1 MADFLDQLFILHTD
15 TSTLLPLPTHTS
27 TSSNGFYANNPST
40 TSATTTAATTH
51 NITQH
56 QANFDYSVSS
66 NTKSKKRS
74 SRVKRK
80 KPKKHTIGKRP
91 KRAACGY
98 IYFAKLKRAEILEK
112 HGIEKS
118 DIGGS
123 GKLLGKVWRQ
133 MSTEDRTQYDRL
145 AAVDKLRYEKE
156 LRRWK
161 SEQPVNVKN
170 PCSAYAFFV
179 KEIRPVI
186 VNDGNEG
193 SPKKTFAEVGKELG
207 KRWKR
212 LNAQGRRKYNTLAAE
227 DVERFNREEREL
239 NL

>member
-27 TSSNGFYANNPST
+27 TSSNGFYANNPGT
-40 TSATTTAATTH
+40 TSATTTATTH

-98 IYFAKLKRAEILEK
+98 IYFAKLKRDEILEK
-112 HGIEKS
+112 HGLKNN
-118 DIGGS
+118 DIGRS
-123 GKLLGKVWRQ
+123 GQLLGRVWRE
-133 MSTEDRTQYDRL
+133 MSTKDRTRYNKL

-161 SEQPVNVKN
+161 SDQPVKVKN
-170 PCSAYAFFV
+170 ACSAYTFFV

-186 VNDGNEG
+186 VNEGNEG
-193 SPKKTFAEVGKELG
+193 SFNMRPKKTFAEVGKELG

-212 LNAQGRRKYNTLAAE
+212 LNAQGRRK
-227 DVERFNREEREL
+227 
-239 NL
+239 